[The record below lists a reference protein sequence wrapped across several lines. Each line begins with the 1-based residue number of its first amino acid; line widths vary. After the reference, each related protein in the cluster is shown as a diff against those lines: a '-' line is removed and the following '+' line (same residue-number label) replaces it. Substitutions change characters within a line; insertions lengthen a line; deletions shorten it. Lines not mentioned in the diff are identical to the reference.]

1 MNVEKRI
8 INGTPELFIDGEM
21 TSRTFGRLAEP
32 GYSGPEKLDQ
42 YTEAGLKIFI
52 TSIHEANDWCWDGA
66 DGYDYETY
74 EAHIAPLVEKMPDIK
89 LIPFVGGRLGAPY
102 LWCKNHLDQVVIRE
116 DGTQPKIGSFGSAK
130 WFADSIE
137 AVRRFVEHFENSPWA
152 DNIIGYNPIYMNNE
166 WACKSDV
173 GSFGD
178 FSKPML
184 ECFCAFL
191 RERYQ
196 DDEAALRKAWKDNR
210 VTFETAAIPTGE
222 ERLAWNHVGQFH
234 YLETHGLKVAD
245 YYRCYNERV
254 ADFAIALCQ
263 TVKDATA
270 GKKLAG
276 MMHLYNYCSP
286 DHATN
291 GSIHGHCASRKLLAA
306 DCIDFFHSPY
316 EYLNRSFGGVHYSQN
331 AHDAITAAG
340 KLHLDQIDTK
350 TYIHKQPN
358 TNCKNPWETW
368 QVLKRDVANSLTRNS
383 HHYYYEMSVGCF
395 RGFSHPSDWRD
406 LTYLAPDIS
415 GWIAQLTR
423 LAGRAQPLAPEH
435 IADAAIVT
443 STEGHY
449 VRAHIQGISELY
461 NNGFRQ
467 HVLPYSGA
475 PFADYILEDID
486 RVQRKQKLYFF
497 PNAYNVPT
505 SVCEALHAK
514 LKADGATAVWF
525 YAPGYATEFG
535 ASLDHIEALTGFRM
549 QKHDDYHGFLQ
560 IDVTDFDHPVTRGL
574 QGETFGACTQDPGD
588 GCTFGSDLDP
598 EWFRARQE
606 WGGFQYDREKYKF
619 CPAFSVDDPGAR
631 VLGTLR
637 GVDAPGFAV
646 KEMDGWT
653 SVYIAAP
660 FPPWKLIS
668 NLLRFAG
675 GHLYSNR
682 QDVVYANSRY
692 IALQANGDGTRTL
705 SLPGPATLRDAF
717 DGSVLAVSVTSHR
730 LELKH
735 GEVAFLEVSGSI
747 SPGKDGPRFQS
758 GGNVFVECRAG

>member
-1 MNVEKRI
+1 MKVEKRI
-8 INGTPELFIDGEM
+8 IDGIPELFIDGQM
-21 TSRTFGRLAEP
+21 VGRTFGRLAEP

-42 YTEAGLKIFI
+42 YAEAGINIFI

-74 EAHIAPLVEKMPDIK
+74 EAHIAPIVEAMPDIK

-102 LWCKNHLDQVVIRE
+102 LWCKNHPDQIVLRE
-116 DGTQPKIGSFGSAK
+116 NGTQPKIGSFGSEK
-130 WFADSIE
+130 WFADSTE
-137 AVRRFVEHFENSPWA
+137 AVRRFVEYFENSPWA

-178 FSKPML
+178 FSQPML
-184 ECFCAFL
+184 DCFRAFL

-196 DDEAALRKAWKDNR
+196 NDEAALRKAWKDEN

-222 ERLAWNHVGQFH
+222 ERLAWGHHGQFH
-234 YLETHGLKVAD
+234 FIETCGFKVAD
-245 YYRCYNERV
+245 YYRCYNERA
-254 ADFAIALCQ
+254 ADLAIAWSRAIKEV
-263 TVKDATA
+263 TN
-270 GKKLAG
+270 GSKLVT

-291 GSIHGHCASRKLLAA
+291 GSIHGHCASRKLLNA
-306 DCIDFFHSPY
+306 DSIDCFHSPY
-316 EYLNRSFGGVHYSQN
+316 EYLNRNFGGVHYSQQ

-340 KLHLDQIDTK
+340 KLHFDQIDTK
-350 TYIHKQPN
+350 TYIHRPPN
-358 TNCKNPWETW
+358 TNCKSPWETW
-368 QVLKRDVANSLTRNS
+368 QVLKRDVANSLTRNT

-395 RGFSHPSDWRD
+395 RGFAHPSDWRD

-415 GWIAQLTR
+415 NWITQLTR
-423 LAGRAQPLAPEH
+423 LAERAQAATPEH
-435 IADAAIVT
+435 VAEAAIIT

-449 VRAHIQGISELY
+449 VRGHIQGISELY

-475 PFADYILEDID
+475 PFADYMLENFASIT
-486 RVQRKQKLYFF
+486 RRQKLYFF
-497 PNAYNVPT
+497 VNAYYVPAET
-505 SVCEALHAK
+505 RKAIHAK

-525 YAPGYATEFG
+525 YAPGYVDESG
-535 ASLDHIEALTGFRM
+535 ASLDNIADLTGFRM
-549 QKHDDYHGFLQ
+549 KKHDDFHDFLQ
-560 IDVTDFDHPVTRGL
+560 IDVTNFEHPITQDL
-574 QGETFGACTQDPGD
+574 QSETFGACAQEPGE

-619 CPAFSVDDPGAR
+619 SPAFSVDDPGAQT
-631 VLGTLR
+631 LGMLR
-637 GVDAPGFAV
+637 GIDAPGFAF
-646 KEMDGWT
+646 KEMDGWN

-675 GHLYSNR
+675 GHLYSDR
-682 QDVVYANSRY
+682 QDVVYANSKY
-692 IALQANGDGTRTL
+692 IALQANGDGERTL
-705 SLPGPATLRDAF
+705 TLPASATLCDAL
-717 DGSVLAVSVTSHR
+717 DGTSEQTSLFR
-730 LELKH
+730 FSLKH
-735 GEVAFLEVSGSI
+735 GEV
-747 SPGKDGPRFQS
+747 RF
-758 GGNVFVECRAG
+758 FETL